1 VTGTPARRAFFV
13 ALAWLAA
20 VAGALLVFAVRA
32 GSSFTDSGSSLVM
45 AGIVLAFASDASVGA
60 VLALRRPGNVVGLLL
75 MLGAVLGAVTLL
87 GWVWGSA
94 LTAER
99 GQYDVLAGF
108 ASLVGGLGFTPS
120 LFVAG
125 PLLALVFPNGRLPG
139 PRWRWPVGAIVAAI
153 VVGSAIWLVRPGPIP
168 ASLANNPFGV
178 SGLSGYE
185 APWTIGEALVLASL
199 PAALLLAIAAVIVR
213 FRRSD
218 RVERA
223 QLKWFVAANVAV
235 GAFVTLGFAD
245 GGYLGLAA
253 GSSPTV
259 LDLLA
264 YASLSLPPIAVGVAI
279 LRYRLYEIDRIISRT
294 ISYGILTAVLVAVFA
309 SVVVGLQTVLTPLT
323 GGDTLPVAASTLV
336 VFALFQPLR
345 RRVQS
350 AIDRRFDR
358 ARYDGE
364 RTAAAFAGRLRDEV
378 DLNSIIQDLR
388 SVVGAS
394 LQPGSASVWIR
405 SRNESRTL
413 EA

>member
-1 VTGTPARRAFFV
+1 VTGTPARRAFLV

-20 VAGALLVFAVRA
+20 VIGALLVFAVRV

-45 AGIVLAFASDASVGA
+45 AGIVLAFASGASVGA

-75 MLGAVLGAVTLL
+75 MLGAVLGTITLL

-99 GQYDVLAGF
+99 GQSDVLAGF

-153 VVGSAIWLVRPGPIP
+153 AVGSAIWLVRPGPIP
-168 ASLANNPFGV
+168 ASLADNPLGM

-185 APWTIGEALVLASL
+185 ALWTIGEALFLAIL
-199 PAALLLAIAAVIVR
+199 PAALLLAIAGVIVR
-213 FRRSD
+213 FRRSN
-218 RVERA
+218 RVERV
-223 QLKWFVAANVAV
+223 QLKWFIAAIVAV
-235 GAFVTLGFAD
+235 GTLLTLGFAD

-253 GSSPTV
+253 GTSPTV
-259 LDLLA
+259 LDVLA

-294 ISYGILTAVLVAVFA
+294 ISYGVITAVLIAVFA
-309 SVVVGLQTVLTPLT
+309 SVVVGLQTVLTPFT

-388 SVVGAS
+388 SVVGSS

>member
-1 VTGTPARRAFFV
+1 MTGSTARRAFVV
-13 ALAWLAA
+13 AVAWLAA

-45 AGIVLAFASDASVGA
+45 AGIVLAFASAASVGA

-125 PLLALVFPNGRLPG
+125 PLLALLFPNGRLPG
-139 PRWRWPVGAIVAAI
+139 PRWRWPVVAIVAAI
-153 VVGSAIWLVRPGPIP
+153 AVGSAIWLVRPGQIP
-168 ASLANNPFGV
+168 ASLADNPFGV
-178 SGLSGYE
+178 SGLSGYV
-185 APWTIGEALVLASL
+185 ALWTLGEVLVLASL
-199 PAALLLAIAAVIVR
+199 PAALLVAIAGVIVR
-213 FRRSD
+213 FRRSE
-218 RVERA
+218 RIERA
-223 QLKWFVAANVAV
+223 QLKWFIAAIVAV
-235 GAFVTLGFAD
+235 GTLLTLGFAD

-253 GSSPTV
+253 GTSPTV
-259 LDLLA
+259 LDVLA
-264 YASLSLPPIAVGVAI
+264 YPSLSLPPLAIGIAI

-294 ISYGILTAVLVAVFA
+294 LSYGVVTAVLVAVFA
-309 SVVVGLQTVLTPLT
+309 SVVVGLQAVLTPFI
-323 GGDTLPVAASTLV
+323 GDDTLPVAASTLV

-378 DLNSIIQDLR
+378 DLNSITQDLR
-388 SVVGAS
+388 SVVGSS

>member
-1 VTGTPARRAFFV
+1 MILVGV
-13 ALAWLAA
+13 AWLTA
-20 VAGALLVFAVRA
+20 VATAMLVFVVRS
-32 GSSFTDSGSSLVM
+32 GTSFTDSGSSIAL
-45 AGIVLAFASDASVGA
+45 AGVLLAVLSEASVGA
-60 VLALRRPGNVVGLLL
+60 VLAIRRPGNVVGLLL

-87 GWVWGSA
+87 GWVSGAA
-94 LTAER
+94 LTEQR
-99 GQYDVLAGF
+99 GQHDDLAGI
-108 ASLVGGLGFTPS
+108 ASLIGVLGFTPS

-125 PLLALVFPNGRLPG
+125 PLLALLFPNGRLPG
-139 PRWRWPVGAIVAAI
+139 PRWRWAVGAIIAAI
-153 VVGSAIWLVRPGPIP
+153 AVGSASELVRPGPLM
-168 ASLANNPFGV
+168 ASAAENPFGA
-178 SGLSGYE
+178 SGLSGAE
-185 APWTIGEALVLASL
+185 AFWRVGQALVLASV
-199 PAALLLAIAAVIVR
+199 PAALLLALAAVIVR
-213 FRRSD
+213 FRLSN

-223 QLKWFVAANVAV
+223 QLKWFIAAIVAV
-235 GAFVTLGFAD
+235 GTFLTLGVAD
-245 GGYLGLAA
+245 GGYLGLTA
-253 GSSPTV
+253 GTSPTF

-279 LRYRLYEIDRIISRT
+279 LRYRLYEIDRIVSRT
-294 ISYGILTAVLVAVFA
+294 ISYGVVTAVLVAVFA
-309 SVVVGLQTVLTPLT
+309 SVVVGLQTILTPFT

-364 RTAAAFAGRLRDEV
+364 RTAAAFAAQLRDEV
-378 DLNSIIQDLR
+378 DLNSIVQDLR
-388 SVVGAS
+388 AVVGSS

>member
-1 VTGTPARRAFFV
+1 MMTARTAFLV
-13 ALAWLAA
+13 AVAWLAA

>member
-1 VTGTPARRAFFV
+1 MILV
-13 ALAWLAA
+13 AVAWLVA
-20 VAGALLVFAVRA
+20 VVTAMLVFVVRSGTA
-32 GSSFTDSGSSLVM
+32 FTDSGSSIAL
-45 AGIVLAFASDASVGA
+45 AGVLIAILSEASVGA
-60 VLALRRPGNVVGLLL
+60 VLALRRPGNVVGRLL

-87 GWVWGSA
+87 GWVSGAA
-94 LTAER
+94 LTEQR
-99 GQYDVLAGF
+99 GPHDDLAGI
-108 ASLVGGLGFTPS
+108 ASLIGGFGFTPS

-125 PLLALVFPNGRLPG
+125 PLLALLFPNGRLPG
-139 PRWRWPVGAIVAAI
+139 PRWRWAVGTILAAI
-153 VVGSAIWLVRPGPIP
+153 AVGSVSELVRPGPIM
-168 ASLANNPFGV
+168 ATVAENPFGA
-178 SGLSGYE
+178 SGFSGAE
-185 APWTIGEALVLASL
+185 AFWSIGQGLVLASV
-199 PAALLLAIAAVIVR
+199 PAALLLALAAVIVR
-213 FRRSD
+213 FRRSS

-223 QLKWFVAANVAV
+223 QLKWFIAAIVAV
-235 GAFVTLGFAD
+235 GTFLTLGFLD

-253 GSSPTV
+253 GTSPTF

-264 YASLSLPPIAVGVAI
+264 YASLSLPPIAVGIAI

-294 ISYGILTAVLVAVFA
+294 ISYGVVTAVLVAVFA
-309 SVVVGLQTVLTPLT
+309 AVVVGLQTILTPFT
-323 GGDTLPVAASTLV
+323 QGDTLPVAASTLV

-364 RTAAAFAGRLRDEV
+364 RTAAAFAVQLRDEV

-388 SVVGAS
+388 AVVGSS

>member
-1 VTGTPARRAFFV
+1 MTGSTARRAFVV
-13 ALAWLAA
+13 AVAWLAA

-45 AGIVLAFASDASVGA
+45 AGIVLAFASAASVGA

-125 PLLALVFPNGRLPG
+125 PLLALLFPNGRLPG
-139 PRWRWPVGAIVAAI
+139 PRWRWPVVAIVAAI
-153 VVGSAIWLVRPGPIP
+153 AVGSAIWLVRPGQIP
-168 ASLANNPFGV
+168 ASLADNPFGV
-178 SGLSGYE
+178 SGLSGYV
-185 APWTIGEALVLASL
+185 ALWTLGEVLVLASL
-199 PAALLLAIAAVIVR
+199 PAALLVAIAGVIVR
-213 FRRSD
+213 FRRSE
-218 RVERA
+218 RIERA
-223 QLKWFVAANVAV
+223 QLKWFIAAIVAV
-235 GAFVTLGFAD
+235 GTLLTLGFAD

-253 GSSPTV
+253 GTSPTV
-259 LDLLA
+259 LDVLA
-264 YASLSLPPIAVGVAI
+264 YPSLSLPPLAIGIAI

-294 ISYGILTAVLVAVFA
+294 LSYGVVTAVLVAVFA
-309 SVVVGLQTVLTPLT
+309 SVVVGLQAVLTPFI
-323 GGDTLPVAASTLV
+323 GDDTLPVAASTLV

-364 RTAAAFAGRLRDEV
+364 RTAAAFAGRLRDDV
-378 DLNSIIQDLR
+378 DLNSIVQDLR
-388 SVVGAS
+388 AVVGTS